1 MTLSESNRDLIYRS
15 WVESITE
22 EEEVYLKRLLAADT
36 EAAAEYRRLARLYRY
51 GRYAGK
57 WELVDT
63 EKAWRRI
70 AGRSR
75 IRKRTVMRYWT
86 VAASVVLLAGIAFTL
101 LRRPQPG
108 REAPLAVA
116 VCPGGTK
123 AQLILPSGE
132 RIQLGEGKTQ
142 KIAEKGV
149 VIAGDTAA
157 LRYEKD
163 RAGHAVSAIYHEL
176 VIPRGG
182 EYCLQLADGT
192 VVWLNSES
200 RLKFPVLFEGGKREV
215 FLEGE
220 AYFEVEASR
229 QCPFIVRTPVAEVN
243 VLGTGFN
250 VMAYEN
256 DLSVQVT
263 LVHGAVGIRTA
274 AGQKTI
280 RPDEQFVFDK
290 TTGEQ
295 TVRRVK
301 VGDFVG
307 WKEGILSFDGM
318 SLEELSQKLSR
329 WYDVE
334 FFFTAESLKQLKFS
348 GAFRKYNN
356 IRYVLGLIGAT
367 TDVELV
373 LKGRTVTVSRK

>member
-1 MTLSESNRDLIYRS
+1 
-15 WVESITE
+15 VESITE
-22 EEEVYLKRLLAADT
+22 EEEVYLKRLLAVDT

-70 AGRSR
+70 AGRSPA
-75 IRKRTVMRYWT
+75 RKRAVRRYWAA
-86 VAASVVLLAGIAFTL
+86 AASVLLLAGIAFTL
-101 LRRPQPG
+101 LHRPQPD
-108 REAPLAVA
+108 RELPLAVA
-116 VCPGGTK
+116 GCPGGAK

-132 RIQLGEGKTQ
+132 KVQLGEGETR
-142 KIAEKGV
+142 KITEKGV

-163 RAGHAVSAIYHEL
+163 RADHAVSVVYHEL

-200 RLKFPVLFEGGKREV
+200 RLKFPVLFGDEKREV

-229 QCPFIVRTPVAEVN
+229 QCPFIVRTPEAEVN

-250 VMAYEN
+250 VMAYKN

-263 LVHGAVGIRTA
+263 LVHGAVGVKTA
-274 AGQKTI
+274 AGQETI
-280 RPDEQFVFDK
+280 RPDEQLVFDK
-290 TTGEQ
+290 AMGEQ

-301 VGDFVG
+301 VEDFVG
-307 WKEGILSFDGM
+307 WKEGVLSFDAM
-318 SLEELSQKLSR
+318 PLEELSQKLSR

-334 FFFTAESLKQLKFS
+334 FFFTAESLKLLKFS
-348 GAFRKYNN
+348 GAFRKYDD

-367 TDVELV
+367 TDVELI
-373 LKGRTVTVSRK
+373 LKGRTVTVCRK

>member
-22 EEEVYLKRLLAADT
+22 EEEVYLKRLLAVDT

-70 AGRSR
+70 AGRSPA
-75 IRKRTVMRYWT
+75 RKRAVRRYWAA
-86 VAASVVLLAGIAFTL
+86 AASVLLLAGIAFTL
-101 LRRPQPG
+101 LHRPQPD
-108 REAPLAVA
+108 RELPLAVA
-116 VCPGGTK
+116 GCPGGAK

-132 RIQLGEGKTQ
+132 KIQLGEGKTR
-142 KIAEKGV
+142 KITEKGV

-163 RAGHAVSAIYHEL
+163 RADHAVSVVYHEL

-192 VVWLNSES
+192 VVWLNSDS
-200 RLKFPVLFEGGKREV
+200 RLKFPVLFGGEKREV

-229 QCPFIVRTPVAEVN
+229 QCPFIVRTPEAEVN

-250 VMAYEN
+250 VMAYKN

-263 LVHGAVGIRTA
+263 LVHGAVGVKTV
-274 AGQKTI
+274 AGQETI
-280 RPDEQFVFDK
+280 RPDEQLVFDK
-290 TTGEQ
+290 ATGEQ

-301 VGDFVG
+301 VEDFVG
-307 WKEGILSFDGM
+307 WKEGVLSFDAM
-318 SLEELSQKLSR
+318 PLEELSQKLSR

-334 FFFTAESLKQLKFS
+334 FFFTAESLKLLKFS
-348 GAFRKYNN
+348 GAFRKYDD

-367 TDVELV
+367 TDVELI
-373 LKGRTVTVSRK
+373 LKGRTVTVCRK